1 MEVIPTISTLSP
13 SIGAQA
19 SNSVVGLS
27 GDDFFKLLI
36 TQLQMQDPMEPM
48 DNAEM
53 LRQIASVREIELN
66 TTLTE
71 SLRSLTGQQRF
82 ASASSLIGK
91 YITAQDSDMGT
102 TMRGVVEGVRF
113 REDGSAVLQLSNGSD
128 VPLEDVATIELPLNA
143 AEMLVGQAVTG
154 VDRRD
159 PLNPQLVQGLV
170 TATRIDDRGEVV
182 LELDSGDSLRIKDVF
197 TIASA
202 EVV

>member
-159 PLNPQLVQGLV
+159 PLNPQLVGGLV